1 MKTFN
6 LIYNRVVPPNDEKTI
21 GGYQFKG
28 WGAHYSNYPC
38 SYLTAAAGVGATR
51 QDIDLFLKRLEKNF
65 KDFRVKENSV
75 LTTTSSTTTK
85 KRSENKLLETS
96 FPHNELPVDSMKSQ
110 RNNSNIKILL
120 KTPLRPS
127 NSCEGVTNRGVVASA
142 SDSSTWPKHKEYSV
156 DDSELQKR
164 KTHLM
169 VDKTLQ
175 NDKRKSNS
183 NPTVNY
189 ISPPPAVEGERKL
202 STNAK
207 GGKDEKMSFLIDL

>member
-1 MKTFN
+1 M
-6 LIYNRVVPPNDEKTI
+6 
-21 GGYQFKG
+21 
-28 WGAHYSNYPC
+28 
-38 SYLTAAAGVGATR
+38 
-51 QDIDLFLKRLEKNF
+51 
-65 KDFRVKENSV
+65 KENSV
-75 LTTTSSTTTK
+75 SATTSSTTIK
-85 KRSENKLLETS
+85 KRGENKLLETS
-96 FPHNELPVDSMKSQ
+96 FPHNELPVDCMKSQ

-127 NSCEGVTNRGVVASA
+127 NSCEGVTSRGVVASA
-142 SDSSTWPKHKEYSV
+142 SSSDSSTWPKHKEYSV

-189 ISPPPAVEGERKL
+189 IPPPLAVDGERKL